1 MENATTEHYKK
12 MTPKQRMFN
21 KDYLEKSLQVP
32 DGKVGQMKW
41 MWPYWQESLLI
52 LTRVM
57 TELNELPTI
66 SQQHSITVSQ

>member
-12 MTPKQRMFN
+12 MTPEQRMFN